1 MNSTTATKQ
10 PFFLKMAK
18 DLNRHFFQR
27 RHTNGQQV
35 PEKVLNTINH
45 QGNANQ
51 NENEISPYTD

>member
-1 MNSTTATKQ
+1 MKKMYRGSEQTF
-10 PFFLKMAK
+10 FFLKK
-18 DLNRHFFQR
+18 
-27 RHTNGQQV
+27 HTNGQQV